1 MAGVFST
8 PTARYDGL
16 NYLNAVFSES
26 VGLCFKEDLFLI
38 QL

>member
-16 NYLNAVFSES
+16 NYFSES